1 MDSELEINLRKLGF
15 SVYEAK
21 VYLTLLDLCN
31 STMKRLSEKAQIP
44 YQKVYEVVK
53 SLEDKGLVRVIE
65 GRPKKV
71 KLIDPSISL
80 KVYKDKIVNELDYA
94 IGNVISFWKEK
105 RKGEVDRSLHI
116 KGKKTVIRIIKEFA
130 EKSNKMKVVW
140 DNLPEWLIK
149 VLKQYKGNLTLIT
162 SSNNLSLNNAEIK
175 YTEHIKSKFII
186 FDDSVLVTFND
197 EDEIVV
203 DSCRGCVLQAEEHF
217 ELLTYK
223 SE

>member
-1 MDSELEINLRKLGF
+1 MNSELEINLRKLGF

-21 VYLTLLDLCN
+21 VYLTLLNLCN
-31 STMKRLSEKAQIP
+31 STMKELSENAEIP

-80 KVYKDKIVNELDYA
+80 KVYRDKIVSELDYA
-94 IGNVISFWKEK
+94 IGNVISYWSEK
-105 RKGEVDRSLHI
+105 GKGEADRSLHI
-116 KGKKTVIRIIKEFA
+116 KGKTIVMRMIRELVD
-130 EKSNKMKVVW
+130 KSNKIKVVW
-140 DNLPEWLIK
+140 DILPEWLIK
-149 VLKQYKGNLTLIT
+149 ILKKYKGNLTVIT
-162 SSNNLSLNNAEIK
+162 SSNNLSLNAEVK
-175 YTEHIKSKFII
+175 YVKNIKSKFII

-197 EDEIVV
+197 QDEIVV

-217 ELLTYK
+217 DLLTYK

>member
-21 VYLTLLDLCN
+21 VYLTLLNLCN
-31 STMKRLSEKAQIP
+31 STMKELSEKAQIP

-71 KLIDPSISL
+71 KLIDPSMSL
-80 KVYKDKIVNELDYA
+80 KVYRDKIVSELDYA
-94 IGNVISFWKEK
+94 IGNIISFWNEK
-105 RKGEVDRSLHI
+105 RKGEADRSLHI
-116 KGKKTVIRIIKEFA
+116 KGKKTVIRMIRELT

-149 VLKQYKGNLTLIT
+149 TLKKYKGSLTLIT
-162 SSNNLSLNNAEIK
+162 SSNNLNLNGDIRYVK
-175 YTEHIKSKFII
+175 DMKSKFII
-186 FDDSVLVTFND
+186 FDDSVLVTFNN
-197 EDEIVV
+197 EYEIVV